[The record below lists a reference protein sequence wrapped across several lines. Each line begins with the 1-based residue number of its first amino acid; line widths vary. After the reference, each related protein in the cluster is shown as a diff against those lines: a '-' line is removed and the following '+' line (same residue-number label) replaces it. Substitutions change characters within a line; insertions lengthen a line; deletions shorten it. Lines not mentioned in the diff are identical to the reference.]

1 MNWMTK
7 LIVTSQN
14 AYVIILIILNVS
26 ETQEGIGKFGKLH
39 VTHHNFSQ

>member
-14 AYVIILIILNVS
+14 TYVIILILNLS

-39 VTHHNFSQ
+39 VTHHNFSH